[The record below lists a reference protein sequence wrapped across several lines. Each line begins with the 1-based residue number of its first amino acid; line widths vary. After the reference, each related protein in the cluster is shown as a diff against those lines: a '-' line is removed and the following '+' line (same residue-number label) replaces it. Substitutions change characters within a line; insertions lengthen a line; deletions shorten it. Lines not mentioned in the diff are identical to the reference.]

1 MTTFLKKHWLLL
13 CILGIGLFLRTYDIV
28 DRYEYA
34 HDGDLFSWIV
44 KDIVVDKHL
53 RLIGQLTTAPGIFI
67 GPLFYYSL
75 IPFFLL
81 FNMDPIGAVVPVT
94 IIGMVT
100 IASYYY
106 VFSKLFNKT
115 AGLIGA
121 FLQAVL
127 LSSVYFDQRI
137 VPSTPTNLWL
147 IWYFY
152 CVVTLSRGKFNV
164 LWILGLL
171 VGLIWHV
178 HIALLPALIAI
189 PAALILARKLPPKKD
204 LLLFLVTLAISSLP
218 LFMFE
223 GRHGFSQTQSLIQN
237 FASTHNAEPGGLG
250 KLNHVSLKI
259 THNINRLFFYPQSFP
274 GNDKLLVLTLLASGI
289 LLLKTKLLKAKELAL
304 MYTWIVG
311 VVLFFG
317 FSSSE
322 LSEYYFAS
330 IEVIF
335 MAIVSLL
342 LYLLFK
348 SSRAGKYIVLALLAV
363 VLVKN
368 TNFLITDNIY
378 QKGYS
383 ERKAI
388 AEYIARDSREK
399 GYPCVSV
406 SYITSPGEGVGFR
419 YFFWLNK
426 LHVNQPSSGSPVY
439 TIVTPIELVTDDVK
453 IRSGQIGI
461 IPPSETKTP
470 EEIAK
475 TCDGQNAN
483 LTDPMFGFTK

>member
-1 MTTFLKKHWLLL
+1 
-13 CILGIGLFLRTYDIV
+13 
-28 DRYEYA
+28 
-34 HDGDLFSWIV
+34 
-44 KDIVVDKHL
+44 
-53 RLIGQLTTAPGIFI
+53 
-67 GPLFYYSL
+67 
-75 IPFFLL
+75 
-81 FNMDPIGAVVPVT
+81 
-94 IIGMVT
+94 MV
-100 IASYYY
+100 
-106 VFSKLFNKT
+106 
-115 AGLIGA
+115 
-121 FLQAVL
+121 
-127 LSSVYFDQRI
+127 
-137 VPSTPTNLWL
+137 
-147 IWYFY
+147 
-152 CVVTLSRGKFNV
+152 SRGKFNV

-171 VGLIWHV
+171 IGLIWHI

-189 PAALILARKLPPKKD
+189 LASLLLAKKLPPKKD
-204 LLLFLVTLAISSLP
+204 IVLFIATLTISSLP

-223 GRHGFSQTQSLIQN
+223 VRHGFSQTQSLIQN
-237 FASTHNAEPGGLG
+237 FTSAHNAEPGGLG
-250 KLNHVSLKI
+250 KLNHVFNKI
-259 THNINRLFFYPQSFP
+259 TGNIIRLFFYPQSVP
-274 GNDKLLVLTLLASGI
+274 GNNKLLVLAILASGI
-289 LLLKTKLLKAKELAL
+289 LLLKARLLKTKEFAL
-304 MYTWIVG
+304 MSVWIVG

-342 LYLLFK
+342 LYLLFT
-348 SSRAGKYIVLALLAV
+348 SSKAGRYVVLALLAV

-368 TNFLITDNIY
+368 TNFLINEKIY

-388 AEYIARDSREK
+388 AEYITRDSRER

-406 SYITSPGEGVGFR
+406 SYITSPGENVGFR

-453 IRSGQIGI
+453 IRSGQIGL
-461 IPPSETKTP
+461 IPPSETKTK
-470 EEIAK
+470 EEVAK
-475 TCDGQNAN
+475 TCQGQDAN